1 MLIKNPVSL
10 TKKEEEKLISDETI
24 SKSQKIKTLWL
35 AGYSVKQCA
44 EKLNIRYNF
53 AYNVISNFVNVS
65 DVEYVKPVKQKSK
78 KDLIIEMF
86 LQGKSNKEISIELKT
101 NYNYVFN
108 TIKQY
113 KLENGIEEEAK

>member
-35 AGYSVKQCA
+35 AGYSVKQCS

-65 DVEYVKPVKQKSK
+65 DVEYVKPVKQKTK
-78 KDLIIEMF
+78 KDSIIEMF